1 MIKKTLKIIG
11 AIFAFIIF
19 LAIISPTPPKE
30 VAPQNTVAITE
41 AVVESEVPVEEVA
54 DSAPEEKVSVKAEPR
69 YTVIYTKPKHRSDQA
84 SAYWILI
91 DTVDLSS
98 DAFKSDVENVVRK
111 LINEEGSK
119 ISLSIFDDR
128 SALDVNYKQYG
139 DLSLGRVRTDEESQ
153 AQERHFVAT
162 FDGDYKEFNFQ
173 YDDELTYFPGAIK
186 STPIVGQ
193 YKAMVELLR

>member
-30 VAPQNTVAITE
+30 DVPQDTVASTE
-41 AVVESEVPVEEVA
+41 VVTENEVPSEVIV
-54 DSAPEEKVSVKAEPR
+54 DSEPEETVSVEAEPK
-69 YTVIYTKPKHRSDQA
+69 YTIIYTKPKHRSDQA
-84 SAYWILI
+84 PAYWVLI
-91 DTVDLSS
+91 DSVDLSS
-98 DAFKSDVENVVRK
+98 DAFKSDIENVVRK
-111 LINEEGSK
+111 LIVEEGSK

-139 DLSLGRVRTDEESQ
+139 DLSLGRMRTDEESK
-153 AQERHFVAT
+153 AQERHLLAT
-162 FDGDYKEFNFQ
+162 FDGDYKTFNFQ

-186 STPIVGQ
+186 STPAVGQ
-193 YKAMVELLR
+193 YKEIAEFN

>member
-30 VAPQNTVAITE
+30 DVAQNTVASTE
-41 AVVESEVPVEEVA
+41 AVVESEVPGEEVA
-54 DSAPEEKVSVKAEPR
+54 DSVPEETVSVKAEPR
-69 YTVIYTKPKHRSDQA
+69 YTIIYTKPKLRSDQA
-84 SAYWILI
+84 AAYWVLV
-91 DTVDLSS
+91 DPVDLSS

-111 LINEEGSK
+111 LIVEEGTK

-139 DLSLGRVRTDEESQ
+139 DLSLGRVRTDEESK
-153 AQERHFVAT
+153 AQEQHFVAT
-162 FDGDYKEFNFQ
+162 FDGDYQAFNFQ

-186 STPIVGQ
+186 STPTVGQ
-193 YKAMVELLR
+193 YKEMLEVQ

>member
-1 MIKKTLKIIG
+1 MIKKTFKIIG

-30 VAPQNTVAITE
+30 DVPQDTVASTE
-41 AVVESEVPVEEVA
+41 VVTENEVPSDEVV
-54 DSAPEEKVSVKAEPR
+54 DSVPEETVSVKAEPK
-69 YTVIYTKPKHRSDQA
+69 YTIIYTKPKHRSDQA
-84 SAYWILI
+84 SAYWILV
-91 DTVDLSS
+91 DSVDLSS
-98 DAFKSDVENVVRK
+98 DAFKSDIENVVRK
-111 LINEEGSK
+111 LIVEEGSK

-139 DLSLGRVRTDEESQ
+139 DLSLGRVRTDEESK

-162 FDGDYKEFNFQ
+162 FDGAYKAFNFQ

-186 STPIVGQ
+186 STSVVGQ
-193 YKAMVELLR
+193 YKEITEI